1 MSPFFGTMTW
11 YYQKHRRKAILA
23 RDPLEEL
30 AAFIREKNI
39 VDGRIAATA
48 NRPTSLWHVGEYIA
62 SQIFDIELHQ
72 NARKKGSDG
81 HFLSGPLQQR
91 TVNVKWYPKQEG
103 ILAINLKHL
112 PDYFLVLT
120 GPLAP
125 AGSSRG
131 KTRPWV
137 IEHVYLFETPPL
149 IEELLAHEIQMS
161 KEATSMRAE
170 LWVQA
175 EIYPLQAN
183 TALLLS
189 EVASGFFVAACR

>member
-1 MSPFFGTMTW
+1 
-11 YYQKHRRKAILA
+11 
-23 RDPLEEL
+23 
-30 AAFIREKNI
+30 
-39 VDGRIAATA
+39 
-48 NRPTSLWHVGEYIA
+48 
-62 SQIFDIELHQ
+62 
-72 NARKKGSDG
+72 
-81 HFLSGPLQQR
+81 LQQR

-103 ILAINLKHL
+103 ILAINRKHL

-137 IEHVYLFETPPL
+137 IEYVYLFETPPL
-149 IEELLAHEIQMS
+149 IEDLLAHEIQMS

-183 TALLLS
+183 TTLLLS
-189 EVASGFFVAACR
+189 EDQCRRLRLFRSGL